1 MTSDFFEPSAPDA
14 LPALNALA
22 APHVWPE
29 TWPQISVIIPIYN
42 GEADLPDLLDCLD
55 QQSYPAERVE
65 YLLVD
70 NNSTD
75 QTAKLLSSAAQDSPT
90 IRSLSETAIQS
101 AYAARNTGIRAAKG
115 EILVFTDADCRPQ
128 SDWLRH
134 LVQPFINAYDTD
146 TGSELRPVGL
156 VAGEVIALP
165 GHSLLER
172 YADRQAVLSQAH
184 TLAHPFLP
192 YGQTAN
198 LAVQRQILDQVG
210 LFRPYLTTGGDA
222 DLCWRILQQGHWSIR
237 LAEQAIVQHRHRA
250 TFSELRSQWRRYGRS
265 NRYLHEL
272 HGISLTKEP
281 SWQDWVYRWSRWLLK
296 EMPLAFIKVNV
307 GKSGLSGW
315 IDAMVE
321 TPLNLLCQ
329 QARAEGQRQAQLPHV
344 AREITWAAPSN

>member
-1 MTSDFFEPSAPDA
+1 MTSDFFEHGAPDA
-14 LPALNALA
+14 LPAPDALSN
-22 APHVWPE
+22 
-29 TWPQISVIIPIYN
+29 WPQISVIIPIYN
-42 GEADLPDLLDCLD
+42 GEADLPDLLDCLK
-55 QQSYPAERVE
+55 QQSYPAEQVE

-75 QTAKLLSSAAQDSPT
+75 QTAKLLSSAAQDSPN
-90 IRSLSETAIQS
+90 IHSLSETAIQS
-101 AYAARNTGIRAAKG
+101 AYAARNTGISAAKG

-128 SDWLRH
+128 PDWLRH
-134 LVQPFINAYDTD
+134 LVQPFIKPHHPC
-146 TGSELRPVGL
+146 SESHPVGL

-165 GHSLLER
+165 GHTLLER

-198 LAVQRQILDQVG
+198 LAVQRQILDRVG

-222 DLCWRILQQGHWSIR
+222 DLCWRILQEGDWSIQ

-272 HGISLTKEP
+272 HGISLMEEP
-281 SWQDWVYRWSRWLLK
+281 SWRDWAYRWSRWLLK